1 VPIIESHCNQL
12 KLGHPLTGN
21 RWMEF
26 SLCTVSKFQK
36 GFFLGLTLNL
46 TGFVQSVFGGGGGG
60 AAK

>member
-1 VPIIESHCNQL
+1 MWGIL
-12 KLGHPLTGN
+12 LTGN